1 MHSSEPT
8 MNSAFN
14 FHEFATSKKNT
25 RNKLDDRIVFH
36 LVEGKFLQNTNMSE
50 QILREK

>member
-1 MHSSEPT
+1 

-14 FHEFATSKKNT
+14 FHEFATSKKE
-25 RNKLDDRIVFH
+25 RNKLDDRMVFH
-36 LVEGKFLQNTNMSE
+36 LVQGKFLQNTNMSE